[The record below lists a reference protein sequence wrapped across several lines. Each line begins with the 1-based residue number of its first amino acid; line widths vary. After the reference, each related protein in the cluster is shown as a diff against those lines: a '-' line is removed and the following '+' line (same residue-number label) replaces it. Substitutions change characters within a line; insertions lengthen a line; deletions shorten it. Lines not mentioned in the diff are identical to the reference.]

1 MNSAISTSIKYKA
14 KNISEKL
21 SSHKKI
27 KITTNINRT
36 VKYISSASYFE
47 IYF

>member
-1 MNSAISTSIKYKA
+1 MSSAISTSTKYKA

-27 KITTNINRT
+27 KITTDIDRT
-36 VKYISSASYFE
+36 VEYISLASYSE